1 MAVIAFDR
9 VDVIFGRRVKEALAL
24 LDAGADKD
32 RIFKETGHV
41 VGVQDA
47 SLEVEAGEIFVL
59 MGLSGSGKSTLLRCV
74 NGLNRAT
81 RGRVLI
87 DDDGTKIDV
96 TDCDPKLM
104 RRLRM
109 NRVSMVF
116 QQFALMPWRTIGA
129 NVALGLEVRGVPKAE
144 RRQRVAEVLEQVGL
158 GSWLD
163 HYPHELSGGM
173 QQRVGLARAFAT
185 DAEILLMDEP
195 FSALDP
201 LIRERLQDEL
211 LELQRTMKRTILFV
225 SHDLDEALKVGS
237 RIAIME
243 GGRIIQVGPPEKIV
257 TEPADEY
264 VRQFVANVNPL
275 NVLRGITLMR
285 PLAKLR
291 HEDGVHLLDE
301 ASAMMCRLDADGR
314 PAALAIERA
323 PARLVPHRDGL
334 DLAALGNGEIV
345 AGSPETTM
353 RTALEVRH
361 ETGRAMPLL
370 DGGGRLIG
378 VIGAAELLA
387 AMVHRGAG
395 PAPPA
400 GAGTTS
406 AGPASSFD
414 RADTLFALERQHASA
429 AAPPFVDAP
438 SADPTPSGGEVTA
451 SPDATPGK

>member
-1 MAVIAFDR
+1 MAVITFDR

-32 RIFKETGHV
+32 RIFAETGQV
-41 VGVQDA
+41 VGVQAA
-47 SLEVEAGEIFVL
+47 SLQVEAGEIFVL

-87 DDDGTKIDV
+87 DDGGTEIDV
-96 TDCDPKLM
+96 TDCDPRFM

-109 NRVSMVF
+109 DRVSMVF
-116 QQFALMPWRTIGA
+116 QQFALMPWRTIAA
-129 NVALGLEVRGVPKAE
+129 NVAFGLEVRGVPKAE
-144 RRQRVAEVLEQVGL
+144 RRRRVAEVLEQVGL

-211 LELQRTMKRTILFV
+211 LALQGTLKRTILFV
-225 SHDLDEALKVGS
+225 SHDLDEALKIGT

-243 GGRIIQVGPPEKIV
+243 GGRIIQVGPPEEIV
-257 TEPADEY
+257 TEPADDY

-275 NVLRGITLMR
+275 NVLRGVSLMR
-285 PLAKLR
+285 PLAALHCR
-291 HEDGVHLLDE
+291 DGVHLLDD
-301 ASAMMCRLDADGR
+301 ASSMTCRLDGEGR
-314 PAALAIERA
+314 PAALALEGA

-334 DLAALGNGEIV
+334 DLGTLGNGEVV

-370 DGGGRLIG
+370 DAERRLIG
-378 VIGAAELLA
+378 VIGAAELLSA
-387 AMVHRGAG
+387 LVHRGAG
-395 PAPPA
+395 PAPA
-400 GAGTTS
+400 RGAD
-406 AGPASSFD
+406 APEA
-414 RADTLFALERQHASA
+414 EP
-429 AAPPFVDAP
+429 APPA
-438 SADPTPSGGEVTA
+438 AEER
-451 SPDATPGK
+451 

>member
-1 MAVIAFDR
+1 MAVITFDR

-32 RIFKETGHV
+32 RIFEETGQV

-47 SLEVEAGEIFVL
+47 SLQVEAGEIFVL

-74 NGLNRAT
+74 NGLNQAT

-87 DDDGTKIDV
+87 DDGGTEIDV

-109 NRVSMVF
+109 DRVSMVF

-129 NVALGLEVRGVPKAE
+129 NVAFGLEVRGVPKAE
-144 RRQRVAEVLEQVGL
+144 RRERVAEVLDQVGL
-158 GSWLD
+158 SSWLN

-211 LELQRTMKRTILFV
+211 LELQQTLRRTILFV
-225 SHDLDEALKVGS
+225 SHDLDEALKIGS

-243 GGRIIQVGPPEKIV
+243 GGRIIQVGPPEQIV
-257 TEPADEY
+257 TVPADEY

-275 NVLRGITLMR
+275 NVLRGVSLMR
-285 PLAKLR
+285 PLSTLR
-291 HEDGVHLLDE
+291 SQDGVHLLDD
-301 ASAMMCRLDADGR
+301 ASAMFCRLDDEGR
-314 PAALAIERA
+314 PEALSLEGA
-323 PARLVPHRDGL
+323 PAQLVAHRE
-334 DLAALGNGEIV
+334 DLNLGTLGNGKIV

-370 DGGGRLIG
+370 DDGGRLVG

-387 AMVHRGAG
+387 ALVHRGAG
-395 PAPPA
+395 PAPPKK
-400 GAGTTS
+400 
-406 AGPASSFD
+406 
-414 RADTLFALERQHASA
+414 E
-429 AAPPFVDAP
+429 DAP
-438 SADPTPSGGEVTA
+438 EADP
-451 SPDATPGK
+451 SPPER

>member
-1 MAVIAFDR
+1 MAVITFDR

-32 RIFKETGHV
+32 RIFEETGQV

-47 SLEVEAGEIFVL
+47 SLQVEAGEIFVL

-74 NGLNRAT
+74 NGLNQAT

-87 DDDGTKIDV
+87 DDGGRQVDV

-116 QQFALMPWRTIGA
+116 QQFALMPWRTIAA
-129 NVALGLEVRGVPKAE
+129 NVAFGLEVRGVPKAE
-144 RRQRVAEVLEQVGL
+144 RRERVVEVLEQVGL
-158 GSWLD
+158 GSWLN

-211 LELQRTMKRTILFV
+211 LALQQTLRRTILFV
-225 SHDLDEALKVGS
+225 SHDLDEALKIGT

-243 GGRIIQVGPPEKIV
+243 GGRIIQVGPPEQIV
-257 TEPADEY
+257 TEPEDEY

-275 NVLRGITLMR
+275 NVLRGVSLMR
-285 PLAKLR
+285 PLASLR
-291 HEDGVHLLDE
+291 
-301 ASAMMCRLDADGR
+301 SRGR
-314 PAALAIERA
+314 HSLARRRIGHVLPAGRRRA
-323 PARLVPHRDGL
+323 A
-334 DLAALGNGEIV
+334 
-345 AGSPETTM
+345 
-353 RTALEVRH
+353 
-361 ETGRAMPLL
+361 
-370 DGGGRLIG
+370 
-378 VIGAAELLA
+378 
-387 AMVHRGAG
+387 RGALPG
-395 PAPPA
+395 RGARATGALPRGSRPRRARQWRDRCRQPGDDHAHRARGAPP
-400 GAGTTS
+400 
-406 AGPASSFD
+406 D
-414 RADTLFALERQHASA
+414 RAGDA
-429 AAPPFVDAP
+429 AARRQG
-438 SADPTPSGGEVTA
+438 TG
-451 SPDATPGK
+451 